1 VAAAS
6 ALIPAVAKAFSVDE
20 FFAGKIVWLYM
31 LPYGLAALLYGP
43 LARSVDCKKILL
55 YCVAAFA
62 LSNLLSGLAPHI
74 YVLFSARALAGI
86 AGAAIIPLS
95 LILIARNSS
104 FAERGRKVGGFFSL
118 TFISSL
124 LGLFL
129 SGVMLWRWIFFLP
142 AIGAGLVFLAV
153 YLYFPKV
160 YPAAEEKVKFNYLQ
174 VLSDKTVLRLFIYIF
189 FISFLYHGVRQWLG
203 VYFSKNYAFEQ
214 FLISMLLTT
223 ISLSGILGESLGG
236 VLADKVGRR
245 KIINLGAGIM
255 LFSLAALLFKNVL
268 AGLFAVMFIWGLG
281 WTFNHSAV
289 STFLTDLPRKHLY
302 ESAGLNSSVRFL
314 AGGLGAVAGGVLAQ
328 RSFKLEFIVFASG
341 IAILLLFS
349 RQLIIKGETNG
360 KPAG

>member
-1 VAAAS
+1 
-6 ALIPAVAKAFSVDE
+6 
-20 FFAGKIVWLYM
+20 M

-43 LARSVDCKKILL
+43 LARAVDCKKILL
-55 YCVAAFA
+55 YCVAVFA
-62 LSNLLSGLAPHI
+62 LSNLVSGLAPHI
-74 YVLFSARALAGI
+74 HILFLARALAGI

-95 LILIARNSS
+95 LILIARTSS

-129 SGVMLWRWIFFLP
+129 SGIILWRWIFLLP
-142 AIGAGLVFLAV
+142 AMGAGLVFLAMRR
-153 YLYFPKV
+153 YFPAV
-160 YPAAEEKVKFNYLQ
+160 SPAEKKVKFNYLR
-174 VLSDKTVLRLFIYIF
+174 VLSDRTVLRLFIYIF

-203 VYFSKNYAFEQ
+203 VYFSQNYAFEQ

-236 VLADKVGRR
+236 VLADKVGRI

-268 AGLFAVMFIWGLG
+268 PGLFAVMFIWGLG

-289 STFLTDLPRKHLY
+289 STLLTDLPRKHLY
-302 ESAGLNSSVRFL
+302 ESASLNSSVRFL
-314 AGGLGAVAGGVLAQ
+314 AGGLGAVFGGVLAQ
-328 RSFKLEFIVFASG
+328 RSFNLEFIVFASG
-341 IAILLLFS
+341 AAILLLFS

-360 KPAG
+360 KLTG